1 MGKIFKAL
9 EKFGKTIEEEQ
20 KPVKEQDNQVLRHEV
35 KTKTDQE
42 SVSKNN
48 FLEKETI
55 PKNIPHPYEKNL
67 IGLDPFLVSALKPN
81 SVEAEQFRNLK
92 NNILFPEKG
101 IPPRTI
107 MVTSTAPGEGK
118 SFVASNLAISIAQ
131 SIDEHV
137 LLMDCDLR
145 KPSIH
150 TMFGFNDVYGLSEYL
165 SLAKPIASLL
175 LTTFLN
181 KLKILP
187 AGHIPD
193 NPSEL
198 LSSEQMKNLLHEVKS
213 RYEDRYIIV
222 DTPPPYI
229 TSETSA
235 LSRQIDGIILVVR
248 QGRSRKQDIL
258 DVIEIYG
265 REKILGVVYNDAK
278 ALIGYGKYGYGK

>member
-20 KPVKEQDNQVLRHEV
+20 KPIKEPSNQTHPDLN
-35 KTKTDQE
+35 KIQGQ
-42 SVSKNN
+42 VSINK
-48 FLEKETI
+48 
-55 PKNIPHPYEKNL
+55 KNL
-67 IGLDPFLVSALKPN
+67 NKEDDVKKIIPQRTPVGNLTGLDPFLVSALNPN
-81 SVEAEQFRNLK
+81 SIEAEQFRNLK
-92 NNILFPEKG
+92 NSILFPEKG

-107 MVTSTAPGEGK
+107 MITSTAPGEGK

-150 TMFGFNDVYGLSEYL
+150 SMFGFDDVNGLSEYL
-165 SLAKPIASLL
+165 STARPISSLL
-175 LTTFLN
+175 LTTFLD

-187 AGHIPD
+187 AGHIPE

-235 LSRQIDGIILVVR
+235 LARQIDGIILIVR
-248 QGRSRKQDIL
+248 QGRSRRQDIF

-265 REKILGVVYNDAK
+265 REKIIGVVYNDAK